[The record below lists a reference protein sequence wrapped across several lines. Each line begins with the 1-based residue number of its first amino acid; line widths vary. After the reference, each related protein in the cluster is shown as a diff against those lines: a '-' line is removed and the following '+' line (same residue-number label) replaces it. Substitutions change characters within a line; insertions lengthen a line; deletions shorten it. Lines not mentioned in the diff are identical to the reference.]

1 MARYERE
8 KGRRPMHRLALPRP
22 VREWAQSL
30 WPPTRYRIAALALLA
45 VMLIPR
51 PFASAIIYHTVAPNG
66 WHNSSIP
73 GSYNNPETIAISGD
87 LPGLILAYGDVLV
100 GNPFDSHF
108 EHVHWRTR
116 DGGHQWEQI
125 AGPCHPDNELFDF
138 CRLVAPLQGH
148 GTFFASEIH
157 NEPDRPG
164 DLWVS
169 HDAGTSWRF
178 VAHFKEAAKA
188 YDAASALATAVIRSG
203 RLYALRTPDDN
214 TADAPSAFSVSTDD
228 GATWTNPERA
238 PSVLERQGWQ
248 IISFAADYSAA
259 HAWYRALEPLL
270 GKNTVPPALERSADD
285 GRTWTTLGSIGT
297 AGSDV
302 QVSLGTAPSQPRR
315 LCAATR
321 PDHST
326 LAIFSSGDGGRT
338 FAGATTPHV
347 YSGGAPHPISM
358 GTGGDCYLPELT
370 LLPQGT
376 FAPLLLWRLIPGAT
390 HLQQLPSLAEFEWSS
405 TLDGYPFSYV
415 PADAGQPARLV
426 VFVWGHQHPVASW
439 ASIFSFWSSE
449 ERNQLLLW
457 APVA

>member
-1 MARYERE
+1 ML
-8 KGRRPMHRLALPRP
+8 RLALPRP
-22 VREWAQSL
+22 LREWGRSL
-30 WPPTRYRIAALALLA
+30 WQTRRNRIVVIAALALLA
-45 VMLIPR
+45 VMLVPR
-51 PFASAIIYHTVAPNG
+51 PFASAVIYHTVAPDG
-66 WHNSSIP
+66 WHNSTIP
-73 GSYNNPETIAISGD
+73 GSYNNTETIAISGD
-87 LPGLILAYGDVLV
+87 VPGLILAYGTIIS
-100 GNPFDSHF
+100 GNPFNTHF
-108 EHVHWRTR
+108 EHVHWRTH
-116 DGGHQWEQI
+116 DGGQRWEQI
-125 AGPCHPDNELFDF
+125 AGPCHPDNEHFDF

-157 NEPDRPG
+157 NEFDRPG

-178 VAHFKEAAKA
+178 VTHFK
-188 YDAASALATAVIRSG
+188 DANGEHDAVSALATAVIRGG

-214 TADAPSAFSVSTDD
+214 TADAPTTFSVSTDD
-228 GATWTNPERA
+228 GATWTNPEHA
-238 PSVLERQGWQ
+238 PSALERRGWQ

-259 HAWYRALEPLL
+259 HAWYRTLEPLL
-270 GKNTVPPALERSADD
+270 GQNIVPPTLERSTDD

-302 QVSLGTAPSQPRR
+302 QVSLGTSPSQPHR

-321 PDHST
+321 PDGGT
-326 LAIFSSGDGGRT
+326 LAIFSSGDNGHT
-338 FAGATTPHV
+338 FAGATTPRV

-358 GTGGDCYLPELT
+358 GTGGDCYLSELT
-370 LLPQGT
+370 IPPQGT
-376 FAPLLLWRLIPGAT
+376 FHPLLLWRLAPGAA

-426 VFVWGHQHPVASW
+426 VFVWGHQHPAASW

-449 ERNQLLLW
+449 ERDNLLVW
-457 APVA
+457 TPVP